1 MEEKIVPFQTS
12 KGVVVIGLFISESD
26 PDLYYWI
33 RRFDSE
39 EARSQIYFAK
49 PPPPKRGVVDFCY
62 SFFNSYELRN
72 KGMISATPL
81 LGG

>member
-1 MEEKIVPFQTS
+1 VPFQTS

-39 EARSQIYFAK
+39 EARSQIYK
-49 PPPPKRGVVDFCY
+49 DV
-62 SFFNSYELRN
+62 YESDYWKNEIAPQVSELMDRSKIKN
-72 KGMISATPL
+72 VRLLPTPMSVIR
-81 LGG
+81 